1 MKTKIK
7 LFLFLLT
14 ITGVGFSQEVHY
26 IYDDAGNRVE
36 RFSIEPSGMML
47 DDDSAEKAEERRE
60 LSDQISITA
69 QPNPTS
75 NSVTI
80 SVDFENIEPQPLNMK
95 MYDVSG
101 KIVSDNT
108 QQSTEQV
115 FNLQAHPKGIYF
127 VKVFSSD
134 GTIVKEA
141 KVVRE

>member
-1 MKTKIK
+1 MKTKFK
-7 LFLFLLT
+7 LLIPT
-14 ITGVGFSQEVHY
+14 IALAAIGFSQEVHY

-36 RFSIEPSGMML
+36 RFSIEQSGMML
-47 DDDSAEKAEERRE
+47 DDDSAEKAQERRE

-101 KIVSDNT
+101 KIVSDNA

-115 FNLQAHPKGIYF
+115 FDLQAHPKGIYY
-127 VKVFSSD
+127 VKVFSPD

-141 KVVRE
+141 KVVRK

>member
-1 MKTKIK
+1 
-7 LFLFLLT
+7 
-14 ITGVGFSQEVHY
+14 
-26 IYDDAGNRVE
+26 
-36 RFSIEPSGMML
+36 
-47 DDDSAEKAEERRE
+47 
-60 LSDQISITA
+60 
-69 QPNPTS
+69 
-75 NSVTI
+75 
-80 SVDFENIEPQPLNMK
+80 